1 MLIQGQ
7 GHETLCLFRT
17 LAPLAARCWASKV
30 GVVKLYDTGQQMRCV
45 PLPHGGS
52 DAPKHRPCGLIG
64 HTDLV
69 GQLNSGQPSFVLG
82 DEIEGQK
89 PLPQTDMAV
98 VQNRPGRDGSLTV
111 AVGTLVQ
118 AVGQTAAMFVSA
130 FRADKAAW
138 PALCGQ
144 IVPAALL
151 RSKLV
156 QKLTEWHPLFPWH
169 DSFSPFLVSCL
180 YFVLWVVPFSGL

>member
-1 MLIQGQ
+1 
-7 GHETLCLFRT
+7 
-17 LAPLAARCWASKV
+17 
-30 GVVKLYDTGQQMRCV
+30 MRCV
-45 PLPHGGS
+45 PLSHGGS
-52 DAPKHRPCGLIG
+52 DATKHRPCGLIG

-89 PLPQTDMAV
+89 PLAQADMAV
-98 VQNRPGRDGSLTV
+98 VQNRPSRDGSLTV

-118 AVGQTAAMFVSA
+118 AVGQAATMFVSA
-130 FRADKAAW
+130 FRANKAVW

-144 IVPAALL
+144 IVPAVLL

-156 QKLTEWHPLFPWH
+156 QNSLSGIFCFLGMTHFLPFRLFCAMCCPVFRTLAWLSKR
-169 DSFSPFLVSCL
+169 DNQIIRYRIGYPMTNMC
-180 YFVLWVVPFSGL
+180 WKI